1 MSLRTSSVKNHSSD
15 DEKAQPNYGA
25 GVVEPYEDPL
35 EENEVFKKT
44 KEGVDFRTVG
54 WPRASVIFLK
64 GMQSS
69 TSRSY
74 TYLQVSSHL
83 CDRGAQHPFSNVQ
96 LGSLGRRTQCRRLG
110 SFEYVHSRCARRF
123 PKFPSRMS
131 LHRRH
136 GSCAWWKRAERGR
149 RCAVPHSIRLVC
161 RVRNPRCIDRSQRSF
176 IPCCMHCLVVIHRDH
191 RCSGYSL
198 CQEVPSDRLAHM
210 GRFHQHFFGSF
221 YRGCGS
227 HYSRSPCCGSSD
239 WGLRSWLPCHRTPDI
254 HCWHDSFSYYLC
266 LFRRHF
272 GVLASHF

>member
-1 MSLRTSSVKNHSSD
+1 MFLYISISREIQVCSVCIYINCCLPLFLSLSRQSRLALHVPETAIMSLRTSSVKNHSSD

-123 PKFPSRMS
+123 PKFPSRMTCRLMKR
-131 LHRRH
+131 LH
-136 GSCAWWKRAERGR
+136 
-149 RCAVPHSIRLVC
+149 
-161 RVRNPRCIDRSQRSF
+161 SF
-176 IPCCMHCLVVIHRDH
+176 
-191 RCSGYSL
+191 
-198 CQEVPSDRLAHM
+198 
-210 GRFHQHFFGSF
+210 
-221 YRGCGS
+221 
-227 HYSRSPCCGSSD
+227 
-239 WGLRSWLPCHRTPDI
+239 
-254 HCWHDSFSYYLC
+254 
-266 LFRRHF
+266 
-272 GVLASHF
+272 